1 MVQHITDAEAI
12 IDKMN
17 GHMQLKINEIMG
29 NLRVI
34 FTVYGQ
40 FNQDWV
46 RHQICNTEA
55 MLTGKKIIHST
66 SNESICNSK

>member
-40 FNQDWV
+40 FNQD
-46 RHQICNTEA
+46 
-55 MLTGKKIIHST
+55 
-66 SNESICNSK
+66 